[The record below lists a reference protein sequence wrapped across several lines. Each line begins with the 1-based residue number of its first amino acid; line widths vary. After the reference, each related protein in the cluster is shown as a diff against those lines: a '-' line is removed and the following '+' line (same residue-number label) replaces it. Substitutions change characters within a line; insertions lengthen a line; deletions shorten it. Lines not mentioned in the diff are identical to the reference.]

1 MDRAKMS
8 KMAERFAKR
17 AEAAR
22 ERAASD
28 LMLAKAAYGAKPAN
42 AKEAATF
49 EAVAVGA
56 IRPAYRAEENAARL
70 DGQAKFALRVAN
82 GEIKPD
88 ADRETEFDKFDGL
101 ARKAGEN
108 AKDRAKAF
116 AAACKAARLGRQYS

>member
-1 MDRAKMS
+1 MDGFKMS

-22 ERAASD
+22 ERAEAD
-28 LMLAKAAYGAKPAN
+28 KMLAKAAYGAVPAS

-49 EAVAVGA
+49 EAVAVAA

-70 DGQAKFALRVAN
+70 DGQARFAMRVAS
-82 GEIKPD
+82 GEIRPD
-88 ADRETEFDKFDGL
+88 KDREAEFDKFDGL

-116 AAACKAARLGRQYS
+116 AAACKAARLARQYS